1 LQNVSCPPSPVPCY
15 GLSRPSAS
23 PAPKLQAPWR
33 GAGSGGRF
41 HERGREARR
50 ANTRA
55 SHPVNAAGCC
65 QTQSAS
71 SDGVRISRA
80 RKAETRDTRAC
91 IHDRRAQD
99 GAQPGLSRNVQQQ
112 QQGVCWGKPRVEPWK
127 PVQPSPAEVCRFCRG
142 SSSRFCQWGAH
153 PATPAHAAQFPSR
166 RRIRLE
172 AITRAPATGS
182 AYLCRASMHMP
193 LFLPNATRAHM
204 HARTHER
211 THTHTH
217 THTCTCTYKYTPEL
231 EQGAT
236 MMDHGMRARDAG
248 AHAGARLG
256 RNSQPAVV
264 ATLRA
269 RQLSPHPARLSW
281 LEAAECG
288 DPFLRSHRP
297 GLRQQRPAGHCCR
310 RLHCLRCSSSLAAH
324 RLRRRP
330 AHAIRPTTHGCSAGD
345 AHGIP
350 AAGRGPAGPGAM
362 VARGG
367 RG

>member
-1 LQNVSCPPSPVPCY
+1 MQNVSCPPSPVPCY

-99 GAQPGLSRNVQQQ
+99 GAQPGLSRNVQH
-112 QQGVCWGKPRVEPWK
+112 
-127 PVQPSPAEVCRFCRG
+127 SSRG
-142 SSSRFCQWGAH
+142 SAGANLESSPGSRCNRALPRCAVFVGEARLDSANGARTQPLLRTQPNFH
-153 PATPAHAAQFPSR
+153 HGVASAWKLSLVRQLPAAHTCAAQACICHYSFQTRHVHTCTPAHMNAH
-166 RRIRLE
+166 
-172 AITRAPATGS
+172 TR
-182 AYLCRASMHMP
+182 
-193 LFLPNATRAHM
+193 
-204 HARTHER
+204 
-211 THTHTH
+211 TH

-236 MMDHGMRARDAG
+236 MMAHGMRARDAG